1 MRDSIILLVHLI
13 ATLARLMGP
22 GGLRSVVAESVL
34 VKQQLL
40 ILNRSRHRAPNL
52 CASDRILAGMCA
64 LFMRPARVIRSAI
77 VLRPSTILEFHRAL
91 RTRKYRWLFSP
102 TRRRTGPQGPS
113 KALVDAIVDM
123 KRRNPRW
130 GCPRIAQQIALAFV
144 VDIDKDVVRRVLAT
158 HYRPT
163 PHSGGPSWL
172 TFLGHAK
179 DSLWSIDLFRC
190 ESAIL
195 RSHWVLV
202 VMDQY
207 TRRIVGFGIHA
218 GTVDGRALCRMFNHA
233 IRGLSRPKRLSSDHD
248 PLYRFHQWRANLR
261 VLQVTE
267 VKSVPYV
274 PLSHPFVALLRGSK
288 TDPQRPLPTDPLT
301 TDSVRRRPTKLSHLI
316 EDVTCE
322 DGLRLLPRPTARS
335 KALPDDQL
343 VPEEGVLHTG
353 LLMVARVLLP
363 LSPSSLLHLSD
374 RAVARGRSWSPS
386 RHGGCPGRWN
396 DDRRATRTRS
406 LVEATRVVGRVR
418 REAGDVAFDL
428 VDQIE
433 GRRRVVNMPA
443 GQGVSDDHARS
454 VDAQMKLLPAAYT
467 ASAMFHGRPFTFTH
481 SREPGTVD
489 DEMYACARGE
499 AAKCKVEVLTTP

>member
-1 MRDSIILLVHLI
+1 
-13 ATLARLMGP
+13 
-22 GGLRSVVAESVL
+22 
-34 VKQQLL
+34 
-40 ILNRSRHRAPNL
+40 
-52 CASDRILAGMCA
+52 
-64 LFMRPARVIRSAI
+64 MRPARVIRSAI

-113 KALVDAIVDM
+113 NALVDAIVDM

-130 GCPRIAQQIALAFV
+130 GCPRIAQQIALAFA

-158 HYRPT
+158 HSRPA

-202 VMDQY
+202 VMDHY

-233 IRGLSRPKRLSSDHD
+233 IRGLSRPTRLSSDHD

-274 PLSHPFVALLRGSK
+274 PLSHPFVERLIG
-288 TDPQRPLPTDPLT
+288 T
-301 TDSVRRRPTKLSHLI
+301 RRRECVDQLLFWSASDLEDKLVAFQDFYNAHRAHPSL
-316 EDVTCE
+316 
-322 DGLRLLPRPTARS
+322 DGRTPRPDTIRMSHGSTATAGTRIAVVSIRRRS
-335 KALPDDQL
+335 RRDIGPAK
-343 VPEEGVLHTG
+343 T
-353 LLMVARVLLP
+353 VASGSTRPRSTSLATQQGSASAARLTHAIATTSRGTP
-363 LSPSSLLHLSD
+363 GSRDPKIERCRIPTNSPPTRRSSS
-374 RAVARGRSWSPS
+374 ASTS
-386 RHGGCPGRWN
+386 RF
-396 DDRRATRTRS
+396 
-406 LVEATRVVGRVR
+406 VK
-418 REAGDVAFDL
+418 
-428 VDQIE
+428 
-433 GRRRVVNMPA
+433 GRRTCAGARPA
-443 GQGVSDDHARS
+443 TLV
-454 VDAQMKLLPAAYT
+454 AQT
-467 ASAMFHGRPFTFTH
+467 SSAGTSSSCGATTISFGRTG
-481 SREPGTVD
+481 R
-489 DEMYACARGE
+489 
-499 AAKCKVEVLTTP
+499 